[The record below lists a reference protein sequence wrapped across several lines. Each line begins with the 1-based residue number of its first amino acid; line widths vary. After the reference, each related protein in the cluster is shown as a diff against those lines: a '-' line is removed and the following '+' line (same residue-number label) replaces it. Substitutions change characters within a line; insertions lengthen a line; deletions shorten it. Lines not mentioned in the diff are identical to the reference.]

1 MKYGLT
7 IISISL
13 IISIIIGA
21 AFLYPRYQEFTKLQ
35 NQVNQKEKELE
46 NQQNYLK
53 LLSQINE
60 KVQEKKDLI
69 DKVASAIPDDPDIP
83 SFLNFLREEAKNTG
97 VGLEQVSWREQDS
110 RNNQKQQTNQYIIN
124 LEVSSSY
131 SAFRNFLSALESS
144 ARLIE
149 VSITDFSIIEETET
163 ETEEPIIF
171 SLQLKIHS
179 Y

>member
-1 MKYGLT
+1 M
-7 IISISL
+7 
-13 IISIIIGA
+13 
-21 AFLYPRYQEFTKLQ
+21 
-35 NQVNQKEKELE
+35 
-46 NQQNYLK
+46 
-53 LLSQINE
+53 
-60 KVQEKKDLI
+60 QEKKDLI

-110 RNNQKQQTNQYIIN
+110 RNNQTKQTSQYVIN
-124 LEVSSSY
+124 LEVSSSD